1 MKLNQEEIDK
11 IIQQLTS
18 YSGIVPRDAHRTS
31 LSKFVEERETSLA
44 DGDTEFS
51 YSEYLS
57 ENPSEMTELVDM
69 ATVNETY
76 FFREEK
82 QFLLLKQKILP
93 EIYKTTKAPIKIWSA
108 ACSSGEELYSLML
121 LADSCNIPCECFGSD
136 INTKVLK
143 KCRLGEYTKNS
154 LRKGDGAM
162 FHNLLSAYK
171 DEKCGVELPQ
181 EIRNRAQFEKINL
194 AKLSNPQSIFGPSAI
209 SLAPKNQDLIFVRN
223 VFIYFSR
230 ELRKK
235 ILAALTEKCLVPG
248 GYLFVSMNEI
258 ASLDSSLIPSGLT
271 KFMDGK
277 VFYFRKDF

>member
-44 DGDTEFS
+44 DGDEEFS

-57 ENPSEMTELVDM
+57 ENPAEMTELVDM

-76 FFREEK
+76 FV
-82 QFLLLKQKILP
+82 
-93 EIYKTTKAPIKIWSA
+93 IYKTTKAPIKIWSA

-121 LADSCNIPCECFGSD
+121 LADSCDIPCECFGSD